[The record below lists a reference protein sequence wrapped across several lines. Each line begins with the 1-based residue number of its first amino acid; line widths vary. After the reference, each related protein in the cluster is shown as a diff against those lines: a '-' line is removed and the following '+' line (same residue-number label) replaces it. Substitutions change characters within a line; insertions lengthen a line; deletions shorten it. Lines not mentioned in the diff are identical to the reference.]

1 MKTLIFIIV
10 LLASFTV
17 EAQTT
22 SMKGFTQ
29 QEKAFVKNVIAM
41 QAEKLIEITKRKDNC
56 IVVEFDTTMYVL
68 LPNGHVGEMWMRT
81 DGDWLSMGREED
93 AY

>member
-10 LLASFTV
+10 VLSAFTF
-17 EAQTT
+17 EANAQ
-22 SMKGFTQ
+22 SYKGFTKE
-29 QEKAFVKNVIAM
+29 EKTFVQNMIEM
-41 QAEKLIEITKRKDNC
+41 QGEKLVELTKRKDNH
-56 IVVEFDTTMYVL
+56 IVIEFDTTMYVL
-68 LPNGHVGEMWMRT
+68 LPNGHIGEMWMRT

>member
-10 LLASFTV
+10 LIGSFTCN
-17 EAQTT
+17 AQSK

-29 QEKAFVKNVIAM
+29 DEKTFVNNVIKM
-41 QAEKLIEITKRKDNC
+41 QAEKLVEVTKRKDNC
-56 IVVEFDTTMYVL
+56 IVLEFDSTMYVL

>member
-10 LLASFTV
+10 LLASFTI

-22 SMKGFTQ
+22 SLKGFTQ
-29 QEKAFVKNVIAM
+29 DEKTFVKNVINM
-41 QAEKLIEITKRKDNC
+41 QDEKLVEVTKRKDKC
-56 IVVEFDTTMYVL
+56 IVLEFDSTMYVL